1 MNPFALICFH
11 PLIHKKAG
19 LIRNATGSGFK
30 KKKKVLSPIILFEVN
45 KDTQPNIPDPR
56 LGRMEGGGA
65 EKEKWL

>member
-1 MNPFALICFH
+1 MQLAQ
-11 PLIHKKAG
+11 
-19 LIRNATGSGFK
+19 GF

-45 KDTQPNIPDPR
+45 KDTQHNIPDPR